1 MRLDEATYIVCMLIV
16 YVLKNVGKISFEKKI
31 QILYF
36 ISEISRSFEDTLYKM
51 YICENKA
58 TVEYIAE

>member
-31 QILYF
+31 KILYF

-58 TVEYIAE
+58 MVEYIAE